1 MPQNRSGNA
10 VWWENLYTEGDLV
23 KMLVILAFVAVS
35 LMITACALDTRAE
48 QYCPLI
54 YCIPIILISLWFPRQ
69 GLKVTSILVA
79 GFLMIHLYFFM
90 AGSSIDIISL
100 GLYSSIFFWMIAAT
114 SLFTKNTNLAVSRY
128 KRLIEE
134 ADDARFLC
142 DGSTLR
148 ILAANRRCAEIFGYA
163 PYELL
168 GVPPEILWADGAEI
182 QRFADAMCRE
192 GYIGNL
198 EQTFLTRGG
207 ELHAVLLSCR
217 SLPPE
222 NIYECSVV
230 DIGQFRSERDQLL
243 KSNGRL
249 QSLIHQ
255 SHDIIFMQDTEG
267 RFLHFYWVRAEENG
281 IDPSTVVGKTMD
293 FLLPPDAAERHALQF
308 AQVLETRRTTC
319 YDLTC
324 EFNGSSCV
332 LSVTLSP
339 MLNGNGDPTGVVGT
353 ARDTTDMKQQKMV
366 CMQLEWEIDQW
377 KEFITTAAHELRTPL
392 QPIIG
397 YLRLMLDDPGYYGLN
412 DETRRILTL
421 CLESSGHERA
431 VVDKMLELSLLAMEH
446 VELHISDIALRSLVD
461 TVVLDGGYSQQ
472 AEVLNEIPETLRIR
486 GDADRLYQVLETLIS
501 NAVKYN
507 RPPKNVWIRYTE
519 SNQNHYIMVID
530 NGIGIPHDVQGS
542 IFRPFYIGDAAQLN
556 RECGRLGLGLS
567 IAKKYIRM
575 HGGEITVTSDVG
587 VGSTFTIRISKEV

>member
-1 MPQNRSGNA
+1 MPKNRSGNA

-23 KMLVILAFVAVS
+23 KMLVIVAFVVVS
-35 LMITACALDTRAE
+35 LMITVCALDTGAE
-48 QYCPLI
+48 QCCPLI

-79 GFLMIHLYFFM
+79 GFLIIHLYFFM
-90 AGSSIDIISL
+90 TGVSIDIFSL
-100 GLYSSIFFWMIAAT
+100 GLYSSIFLWMIAAT
-114 SLFTKNTNLAVSRY
+114 SLFTKNVNFAVSRY

-168 GVPPEILWADGAEI
+168 GVPPEALWADKAEI
-182 QRFADAMCRE
+182 QRFADAMRRE
-192 GYIGNL
+192 GYVGNL
-198 EQTFLTRGG
+198 EQTFLTGSG
-207 ELHAVLLSCR
+207 DLHAVLLSCR

-230 DIGQFRSERDQLL
+230 DIGQLRSERDRLL

-249 QSLIHQ
+249 RSLIHQ
-255 SHDIIFMQDTEG
+255 SHDIIFMQDAEG
-267 RFLHFYWVRAEENG
+267 RLLHFYWSRAEESG
-281 IDPSTVVGKTMD
+281 IDPSAVVGKSAD
-293 FLLPPDAAERHALQF
+293 SFLPSDAAEQHALQF
-308 AQVLETRRTTC
+308 ARVMETQRTIC

-324 EFNGSSCV
+324 GFNGAPRV
-332 LSVTLSP
+332 LSVTLGP
-339 MLNGNGDPTGVVGT
+339 MFGGNGDLIGAVGT
-353 ARDTTDMKQQKMV
+353 ARDVTELKQQKMV

-397 YLRLMLDDPGYYGLN
+397 YLRLMLDDPGYYGLS
-412 DETRRILTL
+412 DEACRILTL
-421 CLESSGHERA
+421 CLQSSGHERA
-431 VVDKMLELSLLAMEH
+431 VVDKMLEFSLLAMEH

-461 TVVLDGGYSQQ
+461 AVVLDGKYGDQ
-472 AEVLNEIPETLRIR
+472 ADISNEIPERLHIR
-486 GDADRLYQVLETLIS
+486 GDPDRLYQVLETLIS

-530 NGIGIPHDVQGS
+530 NGIGIPHDVLGS